1 MIMYVLLGETD
12 YEGDTL
18 LGIYPTQDAAEAAYQ
33 VWIVDHQIFD
43 RYRVQQVE
51 VGAAAQYYW

>member
-18 LGIYPTQDAAEAAYQ
+18 LGVYATQEAAEAAYQ
-33 VWIVDHQIFD
+33 VWIADQQRFD
-43 RYRVQQVE
+43 GHRVQQVE
-51 VGAAAQYYW
+51 VGAAAQYHW